1 VTAAFAPTG
10 NGSWRLPP
18 RGAWTLRRPGAA
30 IVPLAAAVGCLTLA
44 LLAPRLPAGM
54 TGQGLIF
61 IGPLSALLLLVTR
74 RDGHRPA
81 RRWLRDVPLR
91 GLALA
96 ASLVACSLTLLDLER
111 LELHWLSPGPRT
123 WGVALALGLSSLVAV
138 SIVEGTRSAWSA
150 WERLRRRR
158 LLWSVLHVQLVS
170 LALLLLAPALVIH
183 LVRSEVP
190 SVVAAVAA
198 SCDGV
203 LARWAAVGIVGVI
216 PTGLT
221 FTVAIALG
229 LAACLLPALGVSVLI
244 TRRLEARGQQWAR
257 GLHELRHPLAVMRCH
272 LGGAPDP
279 VEDTATLS
287 ASRHELTRMERLMDE
302 LSPLAGA
309 SAATAHAHPE
319 QATLA
324 LGPWME
330 RFTAH
335 WSPVAWRLS
344 RVTFLGNAE
353 GQQVTVPCD
362 ALRLEQ
368 LLTNL
373 IWNALGHTPAGGLV
387 HLGARVVDDRLQLEL
402 RDSGPGVPPEL
413 AATIFRPG
421 VHGGGG
427 GSGLGLAVCHDLA
440 RELGGELRLMPARD
454 SAGDPG
460 GAQGACFRLT
470 LPLR

>member
-1 VTAAFAPTG
+1 
-10 NGSWRLPP
+10 
-18 RGAWTLRRPGAA
+18 
-30 IVPLAAAVGCLTLA
+30 
-44 LLAPRLPAGM
+44 M

-61 IGPLSALLLLVTR
+61 IGPLSALLLLLTR
-74 RDGHRPA
+74 RDGHGPA
-81 RRWLRDVPLR
+81 RRWFRDVPLR
-91 GLALA
+91 GLLLA
-96 ASLVACSLTLLDLER
+96 ASLVVCSLSLLDVER
-111 LELHWLSPGPRT
+111 LELRWLSPGPRT
-123 WGVALALGLSSLVAV
+123 WGVALALGVSSFVAV
-138 SIVEGTRSAWSA
+138 SLVEGARSAWSA
-150 WERLRRRR
+150 WDRLRRRR

-203 LARWAAVGIVGVI
+203 LARWAAVGIVGVV

-229 LAACLLPALGVSVLI
+229 LVVCLPPALVVSVLI
-244 TRRLEARGQQWAR
+244 TRRLEARGHQWAR

-272 LGGAPDP
+272 LSGAPDAI
-279 VEDTATLS
+279 EDTATLS
-287 ASRHELTRMERLMDE
+287 ASRHELTRMERLVDE

-309 SAATAHAHPE
+309 TSAPAHALPRRE
-319 QATLA
+319 APA

-330 RFTAH
+330 RFSAH
-335 WSPVAWRLS
+335 WAPVAWRLS
-344 RVTFLGNAE
+344 RVTILGDTQ
-353 GQQVTVPCD
+353 GPRVSLPCD
-362 ALRLEQ
+362 ALCLEQ

-387 HLGARVVDDRLQLEL
+387 LLCARVVDGRLQLEV
-402 RDSGPGVPPEL
+402 RDSGSGVPPEL

-421 VHGGGG
+421 VRGGDA
-427 GSGLGLAVCHDLA
+427 GSGLGLAVCQDLA
-440 RELGGELRLMPARD
+440 RELGGELRLVPAREL
-454 SAGDPG
+454 AEDPDD
-460 GAQGACFRLT
+460 ARGACFRLT